1 MMSTWLTAAGALPFI
16 LLGALH
22 FRMTVVDLK
31 EPQQFIPAKRE
42 LLEELKATRMNFRK
56 DLKNFWLTYLGLHF
70 SHSIGV
76 MFYGLV
82 VMYCALVR
90 PDILGDMTVRLA
102 IVAVGASYVLMARMF
117 WFIIPLVGSLVGVSL
132 IAVGMAMRH

>member
-1 MMSTWLTAAGALPFI
+1 MSAWLMAAGALPFI

-31 EPQQFIPAKRE
+31 DPQKFTPAKRE
-42 LLEELKATRMNFRK
+42 LLEELQNTRMNFRK
-56 DLKNFWLTYLGLHF
+56 DLKNFWLTYLGFHF
-70 SHSIGV
+70 SHSIGL
-76 MFYGLV
+76 MFYGAV

-90 PDILGDMTVRLA
+90 PDILGDLTVRLA
-102 IVAVGASYVLMARMF
+102 IVVFGASYVFMSRMF

-132 IAVGMAMRH
+132 IAIGMAMRY